1 MWPLQ
6 GLLYWNIRM
15 QLEYRPVKEHK
26 QKNADLHACR
36 ALGATCHEVWNSRK
50 SVSRFSCLSKVWQ
63 NKRQSIKFNQRFKYW
78 KFGYLVR
85 LFNRARHGTV
95 AMVTD
100 PSTRVQ
106 LNPFTALHTFH
117 TLHKLSRSCESQVA
131 SKAGSAQD
139 TLAMAECRPMSTN
152 SVNPW
157 LQYLQYLQLRMQCQ
171 PTNHCEKTQR
181 TFWMYCFR
189 FYVYIYIYMFLFI
202 YLFIYIDLRVHCL
215 GCFRYLFRFLL
226 VCLCRSSDFLFF
238 VRPSVPGLRSRHCA
252 VAQSRS
258 HHSHGTHDWLN
269 CHECKHNLSGVHGES
284 KRLLGCCHLFSLF
297 GNVRWMRLMQHPKSD
312 NLASLSQTIDGLIRL
327 WEVWAWLQNM

>member
-1 MWPLQ
+1 MWITGSLKGWKRTRHSGHGGVPTNVNKL
-6 GLLYWNIRM
+6 
-15 QLEYRPVKEHK
+15 
-26 QKNADLHACR
+26 
-36 ALGATCHEVWNSRK
+36 RK
-50 SVSRFSCLSKVWQ
+50 SLAPVPAVPAAA
-63 NKRQSIKFNQRFKYW
+63 N
-78 KFGYLVR
+78 
-85 LFNRARHGTV
+85 
-95 AMVTD
+95 AM
-100 PSTRVQ
+100 S
-106 LNPFTALHTFH
+106 
-117 TLHKLSRSCESQVA
+117 
-131 SKAGSAQD
+131 
-139 TLAMAECRPMSTN
+139 
-152 SVNPW
+152 
-157 LQYLQYLQLRMQCQ
+157 
-171 PTNHCEKTQR
+171 TNHCEKTQR
-181 TFWMYCFR
+181 TFWMYWFR
-189 FYVYIYIYMFLFI
+189 FYVYIYIYMCLFI
-202 YLFIYIDLRVHCL
+202 CIYSHCL